1 MGSKTA
7 IVSLNVSNPSKPTKA
22 FELKFNTGE
31 WPHWIA
37 LEPGG
42 NRLVVTG
49 NNRLKNTL
57 LIVDVDKNTGKMSF
71 DRSFRDKRTGKL
83 GFSFDRF
90 DWPHGNTDSGV
101 PHGSVFSLD

>member
-7 IVSLNVSNPSKPTKA
+7 IVSLNVSNPSNPTKA

-57 LIVDVDKNTGKMSF
+57 LIVDVDKKTGKMSF

-90 DWPHGNTDSGV
+90 KWPHGNTDSGV

>member
-1 MGSKTA
+1 MT
-7 IVSLNVSNPSKPTKA
+7 NPTNPTKA
-22 FELKFNTGE
+22 FEHKFNTGE
-31 WPHWIA
+31 WPQWIA

-57 LIVDVDKNTGKMSF
+57 LIVDVDKKTGKMSF

>member
-1 MGSKTA
+1 M
-7 IVSLNVSNPSKPTKA
+7 
-22 FELKFNTGE
+22 KFKKGE

-37 LEPGG
+37 LEPSG

-57 LIVDVDKNTGKMSF
+57 MIVDIDKKTGKMSF

-90 DWPHGNTDSGV
+90 EWPHGNTDSGV
-101 PHGSVFSLD
+101 PHGSVFSLNKTPRIKNYFSSGV